1 MQRVMLAAWCVVAFG
16 VGGTAFGADPVE
28 TPFQYKFEG
37 ILIPPASADEPR
49 RDSVSVEL
57 AETYLEQGSLAWN
70 GHRKCVS
77 CHTNGAYM
85 QFRPALSAR
94 LGKPSPAIRE
104 HFVASLAA
112 FEKKSPEEQ
121 QTSVAP
127 AQAIYLAA
135 GLAEWDAHV
144 TKSLSPETDRALK
157 LMLELQ
163 RDSGTWGSLDCWPP
177 YESSAF
183 HLATTAA
190 MAVGT
195 APGWLAGLQ
204 DEAVKARVERLKQYL
219 ATEKPRQ
226 DYDRTLLLWAST
238 RLPGVLTA
246 EQQKELVEL
255 VLSKQQAD
263 GGWSIRTFGAPE
275 EWGAGNRAEKLRAEP
290 EFATPPSDGHQTGLA
305 IVVLR
310 ESGILATDPRIQ
322 RGVTWLKGNQRAS
335 GRWWTRSLNT
345 DSWHFITYSGTA
357 LPLLAL
363 SHCEALPAKVATP

>member
-1 MQRVMLAAWCVVAFG
+1 MV
-16 VGGTAFGADPVE
+16 
-28 TPFQYKFEG
+28 
-37 ILIPPASADEPR
+37 
-49 RDSVSVEL
+49 
-57 AETYLEQGSLAWN
+57 
-70 GHRKCVS
+70 
-77 CHTNGAYM
+77 
-85 QFRPALSAR
+85 
-94 LGKPSPAIRE
+94 KPSPAIRE

-144 TKSLSPETDRALK
+144 TKSLSPETDRAVK

-177 YESSAF
+177 YESSSF

-204 DEAVKARVERLKQYL
+204 DEAVKARVERLQQYL

-255 VLSKQQAD
+255 LLSKQQAD

-290 EFATPPSDGHQTGLA
+290 EFTTPPSDGHQTGLA

>member
-1 MQRVMLAAWCVVAFG
+1 
-16 VGGTAFGADPVE
+16 
-28 TPFQYKFEG
+28 
-37 ILIPPASADEPR
+37 
-49 RDSVSVEL
+49 
-57 AETYLEQGSLAWN
+57 
-70 GHRKCVS
+70 
-77 CHTNGAYM
+77 M
-85 QFRPALSAR
+85 QFRPALSGQF
-94 LGKPSPAIRE
+94 GKPSAAIRD
-104 HFVASLAA
+104 HFVASLEA
-112 FEKKSPEEQ
+112 FEKKTAEEQ
-121 QTSVAP
+121 QASVAP

-144 TKSLSPETDRALK
+144 TKSLSPETDRALR
-157 LMLELQ
+157 LMLSLQ
-163 RDSGTWGSLDCWPP
+163 RETGTWGSLDCWPP

-195 APGWLAGLQ
+195 APGWLPGLQ
-204 DEAVKARVERLKQYL
+204 DDAVRAQVDRLRKYL
-219 ATEKPRQ
+219 ATEPPRQ
-226 DYDRTLLLWAST
+226 DYDRTLLLWASL
-238 RLPGVLTA
+238 RLPGVLSA
-246 EQQKELVEL
+246 ERQQELSNL

-290 EFATPPSDGHQTGLA
+290 DFATPASDGHQTGLA

-310 ESGILATDPRIQ
+310 ESGIAANDPRIQ
-322 RGVTWLKGNQRAS
+322 RGVAWLKSNQRAS

-363 SHCEALPAKVATP
+363 SQCDALPAKVATP

>member
-1 MQRVMLAAWCVVAFG
+1 MRRVMLAAWCVVAFG
-16 VGGTAFGADPVE
+16 MGGTAFGADPAE

-37 ILIPPASADEPR
+37 ILIPAATADEPR
-49 RDSVSVEL
+49 RESVSVEL
-57 AETYLEQGSLAWN
+57 AENYLEQGSLAWN

-85 QFRPALSAR
+85 QFRPALSR
-94 LGKPSPAIRE
+94 NLGKPSAAIRE
-104 HFVASLAA
+104 HFVASLDA
-112 FEKKSPEEQ
+112 FEKKTAEEQ

-144 TKSLSPETDRALK
+144 TKSLSPETSRALK

-204 DEAVKARVERLKQYL
+204 DDALKARVERLQNYL

-238 RLPGVLTA
+238 RLPGVLTP
-246 EQQKELVEL
+246 ERKKELVEL

-290 EFATPPSDGHQTGLA
+290 EFTTPPSDGHQTGLA

-310 ESGILATDPRIQ
+310 ESGIAANDPRIQ
-322 RGVTWLKGNQRAS
+322 RGVAWLKGNQRAS

-345 DSWHFITYSGTA
+345 DSWHFITYSGTV

-363 SHCEALPAKVATP
+363 SECDELPAKVAMP

>member
-1 MQRVMLAAWCVVAFG
+1 MRRVMLAAWCAVAFG
-16 VGGTAFGADPVE
+16 VGGTAFGADPAE

-37 ILIPPASADEPR
+37 ILIPAATADEPR
-49 RDSVSVEL
+49 RESVSVEL

-104 HFVASLAA
+104 HFVASLDA
-112 FEKKSPEEQ
+112 FEKKTAEEQ

-144 TKSLSPETDRALK
+144 TKSLSPETSRALK
-157 LMLELQ
+157 LMLQLQ
-163 RDSGTWGSLDCWPP
+163 QDSGTWGSLDCWPP

-204 DEAVKARVERLKQYL
+204 DDALKARVERLQKYL

-246 EQQKELVEL
+246 ERQKELVEL

-290 EFATPPSDGHQTGLA
+290 EFVTPPSDGHQTGLA

-310 ESGILATDPRIQ
+310 ESGIEANDPRIQ
-322 RGVTWLKGNQRAS
+322 RGVSWLKGNQRSS

-363 SHCEALPAKVATP
+363 SHCDALPAKVATP

>member
-1 MQRVMLAAWCVVAFG
+1 MRRWMLAAWCVAT
-16 VGGTAFGADPVE
+16 VGMWGTAWGADPADA
-28 TPFQYKFEG
+28 PFQYKFEG
-37 ILIPPASADEPR
+37 ILIPPATADEPR
-49 RDSVSVEL
+49 RESVSVEL

-94 LGKPSPAIRE
+94 LGKPSPAMRE
-104 HFVASLAA
+104 HFLASLEA
-112 FEKKSPEEQ
+112 FAKKTPEEQ
-121 QTSVAP
+121 QESVAP

-144 TKSLSPETDRALK
+144 TRSLSPETDRALR
-157 LMLELQ
+157 LMLDLQ
-163 RDSGTWGSLDCWPP
+163 RDSGTWGSLECWPP
-177 YESSAF
+177 YESSAY

-190 MAVGT
+190 MAIGT

-204 DEAVKARVERLKQYL
+204 DDAVKARVERLKQYL
-219 ATEKPRQ
+219 VTEKPRQ

-238 RLPGVLTA
+238 RLPGLLSA
-246 EQQKELVEL
+246 ERQKELVEL

-263 GGWSIRTFGAPE
+263 GGWSIRSFGAPE

-310 ESGILATDPRIQ
+310 ELGVPANDPRIQ

-363 SHCEALPAKVATP
+363 SHCDALPPKVATP

>member
-1 MQRVMLAAWCVVAFG
+1 MQRVMLAAWCAVAFG
-16 VGGTAFGADPVE
+16 MGGTAFGADPAE

-37 ILIPPASADEPR
+37 ILIPAATADEPR
-49 RDSVSVEL
+49 RESVSVEL
-57 AETYLEQGSLAWN
+57 AENYLEQGSLAWN

-85 QFRPALSAR
+85 QFRPALSR
-94 LGKPSPAIRE
+94 QLGKPSAAIRE
-104 HFVASLAA
+104 HFVASLDA
-112 FEKKSPEEQ
+112 FEKKTAEEQ

-127 AQAIYLAA
+127 AQAIYVAA

-177 YESSAF
+177 YESSSF

-310 ESGILATDPRIQ
+310 ESGIAANDPRIQ
-322 RGVTWLKGNQRAS
+322 RGVAWLKGNQRAS

-345 DSWHFITYSGTA
+345 DSWHFITYSGTV

-363 SHCEALPAKVATP
+363 SECDELPTKVAMP

>member
-1 MQRVMLAAWCVVAFG
+1 MRCLMLAAWCVVA
-16 VGGTAFGADPVE
+16 VGISGTALGADPAE

-37 ILIPPASADEPR
+37 ILIPAASADEPR

-57 AETYLEQGSLAWN
+57 AENYLEQGSLAWN

-85 QFRPALSAR
+85 QFRPALSGQ
-94 LGKPSPAIRE
+94 LGKPSAAIRE
-104 HFVASLAA
+104 HFVASLEA
-112 FEKKSPEEQ
+112 FEKKTAEEQ
-121 QTSVAP
+121 QASVAP

-144 TKSLSPETDRALK
+144 TKSLSPETDRALR
-157 LMLELQ
+157 LMLKLQ
-163 RDSGTWGSLDCWPP
+163 LETGTWGSLDCWPP

-195 APGWLAGLQ
+195 APGWLQGLQ
-204 DEAVKARVERLKQYL
+204 DNELRTRVDKLRSYL
-219 ATEKPRQ
+219 STEKPRQ
-226 DYDRTLLLWAST
+226 DYDRTLLLWASL

-246 EQQKELVEL
+246 ERQKELVDL
-255 VLSKQQAD
+255 VFAKQQPD

-290 EFATPPSDGHQTGLA
+290 EFAAPPSDGHQTGLA

-310 ESGILATDPRIQ
+310 ESGIAANDPRIQ
-322 RGVTWLKGNQRAS
+322 RGVSWLKGNQRAS

-363 SHCEALPAKVATP
+363 SRCDALPAKVATP